1 MSSSDTLSESD
12 VVLLKIDIVCTQFEV
27 EWTADIATTLVA
39 MAVDQFYHEQAR
51 GQLLRELVAMDCE
64 LRTKAGLDPDPDR
77 FAEMFP
83 QFGTD
88 IEYALEL
95 WKQEEF
101 TREKSRGL
109 LETPPEQIGDYRIVR
124 EIGRGGASVVYEA
137 LQPELERRVALK
149 TRLLHPLR
157 FAEQRQR
164 FELEAKAAS
173 RLEHENIVAVY
184 ESGEDRGVLF
194 YAMQFVDGESLH
206 QLIRGMREC
215 SADSASV
222 QSPPS
227 KTDDATVPD
236 APRLSVA
243 EGTGGASGA
252 REFETLSPKRSAQL
266 MAQAA
271 AALEFAHR
279 RGVLHRDV
287 KPSNLLLDQ
296 HGTVK
301 LADFGL
307 AKILDS
313 DHQLTAAGD
322 VVGSL
327 RYLPPEAFDG
337 IRDVRSDVYG
347 LGLTLY
353 ELLTLQPAFDE
364 KDRSKLI
371 RKIADFEVSPPSQ
384 LNADIPRDLNT
395 ITMKAIARD
404 PADRYQSAREMGD
417 DLQRFIAGQ
426 PIRARRVSLPERVW
440 KWSLRHRALAAL
452 SLVAAAFV
460 MLGIPAFLLMW
471 QGREL
476 DRVNS
481 SAELAEAALREE
493 RVTNQARA
501 ASAMADQQRARAAG
515 AAEARDE
522 AQYALLVNSLQQ
534 SIEAEDYADA
544 QDRMSSYDKKIE
556 SAVAAGLPVIDRRD
570 WEWDYLRHRWNE
582 SETEIQAAESEITS
596 LKLSP
601 SEEKF
606 ITVDV
611 SPRNS
616 ERTITHG
623 RLQVWDAD
631 RATVLRT
638 LGGSEEVITDAA
650 FSPDGSQIATISLRD
665 SSSGR
670 IGRVALWDTNSGH
683 RLQSRE
689 LVDDYPL
696 KRNTSQIKQ
705 VLPQI
710 QFSPDGG
717 ILVTTS
723 PVIAFNSK
731 TLQPIWKQPG
741 YRALALANGKVAIHD
756 GSKLASHDLL
766 TGTPIPKVSRKC
778 ALVLDLTSL
787 ASSSAEFSSIGIH
800 GTPFTVWRI
809 KDDSIQNE
817 SFRCSK
823 SFWSVATP
831 DGKRYVRS
839 DVGGNLYV
847 HELREDSEVV
857 RMLVGHRG
865 PVVRGVFDRDGTR
878 LFTADQFG
886 VVMVWDLAA
895 ASNPLKANIHD
906 VRQGTVQA
914 LSFGPDGDR
923 IHYASS
929 RFHENSK
936 DLPKSGWISSDGTEQ
951 DAFNLDTTNYI
962 SWPRSD
968 FAYSRDGSLLA
979 APAREL
985 ERPANDRELVG
996 GYSNSGRVHIWET
1009 ASHQIIR
1016 TIEIG
1021 ERRVSTLAWSW
1032 DKSQLAIATV
1042 SDQDVAETDASIGV
1056 VSLSAADS
1064 NPTWIP
1070 FGSGRAGALCFVPD
1084 ASQLAVGA
1092 IDGGMSLV
1100 PLENDVVP
1108 GSRSDSRHV
1117 LKDSGPIVSM
1127 DVDRAGQKLAIACFQ
1142 EGVVRVYDIQTLDL
1156 HYEIDAPDGVCCVR
1170 FSPNGRRL
1178 ALVGQQSIGYLCDAQ
1193 SGHRL
1198 LTLDGRSEVRHPS
1211 PGVTVQAV
1219 FSPDGHQI
1227 AINSLAG
1234 RITVWDSKATD
1245 E

>member
-12 VVLLKIDIVCTQFEV
+12 AVLLEIDSVCTQFEAEWSSQTATSLAVIAV
-27 EWTADIATTLVA
+27 ERFRPDHAK
-39 MAVDQFYHEQAR
+39 
-51 GQLLRELVAMDCE
+51 GQLLRELVAIDCE
-64 LRTKAGLDPDPDR
+64 LRTNAELDPDPGQ
-77 FAEMFP
+77 FAELFP
-83 QFGTD
+83 QFKSD
-88 IEYALEL
+88 IERAVEL
-95 WKQEEF
+95 WKQTEF
-101 TREKSRGL
+101 AREKSISL
-109 LETPPEQIGDYRIVR
+109 LETPPERIGDYRIIR
-124 EIGRGGASVVYEA
+124 EIGRGGTSVVYEA
-137 LQPELERRVALK
+137 IQPDLDRRVALK
-149 TRLLHPLR
+149 ARLLHPLR
-157 FAEQRQR
+157 FTEQRQR
-164 FELEAKAAS
+164 FELEVKTAS

-184 ESGEDRGVLF
+184 DSGEDSGVLF
-194 YAMQFVDGESLH
+194 YAMQFVDGVSLH
-206 QLIRGMREC
+206 ELIRGMRRRDIH
-215 SADSASV
+215 SADAGQEHASAPRS
-222 QSPPS
+222 SE
-227 KTDDATVPD
+227 TDAPAPD
-236 APRLSVA
+236 ACNLTRS
-243 EGTGGASGA
+243 EGNGT
-252 REFETLSPKRSAQL
+252 EQFKTPSPKRSAQL
-266 MAQAA
+266 IAQAA
-271 AALEFAHR
+271 LALEFAHQ

-287 KPSNLLLDQ
+287 KPSNLMLD
-296 HGTVK
+296 HSGTIR
-301 LADFGL
+301 LSDFGL
-307 AKILDS
+307 ARLTDS
-313 DHQLTAAGD
+313 DSDLTQTGNI
-322 VVGSL
+322 VGSL
-327 RYLPPEAFDG
+327 RYLPPEVFDG
-337 IRDVRSDVYG
+337 LRDERGDVYG

-353 ELLTLQPAFDE
+353 ELLTRQPAFGT
-364 KDRSKLI
+364 KDRAELI
-371 RKIADFEVSPPSQ
+371 RSICEFEVQSSRQIDPLIP
-384 LNADIPRDLNT
+384 ADLDT

-404 PADRYQSAREMGD
+404 PADRYQSAREMSD
-417 DLQRFIAGQ
+417 DLERFLAGQ
-426 PIRARRVSLPERVW
+426 PIRARRVSFPERAW
-440 KWSLRHRALAAL
+440 KWILRHRALATL

-476 DRVNS
+476 DRVNAA
-481 SAELAEAALREE
+481 AELAEAALREE
-493 RVTNQARA
+493 RVTNQVRV

-534 SIEAEDYADA
+534 SIKAEDYADA
-544 QDRMSSYDKKIE
+544 QDRMRSYDKKIE

-638 LGGSEEVITDAA
+638 LGGSEEVITNAA

-670 IGRVALWDTNSGH
+670 IGRVALWDANSGQ
-683 RLQSRE
+683 RLESRE

-710 QFSPDGG
+710 QFSSDGG

-723 PVIAFNSK
+723 PVIAFDSK

-756 GSKLASHDLL
+756 GSKLALHDLL
-766 TGTPIPKVSRKC
+766 TGTPIPKASRKC
-778 ALVLDLTSL
+778 ALVLDLTPLS
-787 ASSSAEFSSIGIH
+787 SSSAEFSSIGIH

-809 KDDSIQNE
+809 KDDSIENE

-831 DGKRYVRS
+831 DGNRYVRS

-857 RMLVGHRG
+857 SMLVGHRG
-865 PVVRGVFDRDGTR
+865 PVVRGTFNRDGTR

-906 VRQGTVQA
+906 VRQGTVEA

-968 FAYSRDGSLLA
+968 LAYSRDGSLLA
-979 APAREL
+979 APAREF

-996 GYSNSGRVHIWET
+996 DSNSGRVHIWET

-1021 ERRVSTLAWSW
+1021 ERRVSALAWSW

-1056 VSLSAADS
+1056 VSLNSGDS
-1064 NPTWIP
+1064 DPTWIP
-1070 FGSGRAGALCFVPD
+1070 FGSSHVQALCFVPD
-1084 ASQLAVGA
+1084 GSQLAVGA

-1100 PLENDVVP
+1100 PLENDIVP
-1108 GSRSDSRHV
+1108 GSRSDSKQIS
-1117 LKDSGPIVSM
+1117 KDSGPIVSI
-1127 DVDRAGQKLAIACFQ
+1127 DVDRGGQKLAIACFQ